1 MFKKPM
7 VCAPI
12 LEEKSESVL
21 LKAGKAI
28 KSGADILEFRI
39 DALRNP
45 VADEVNN
52 IIKEIDYPVIAT
64 NRMKDEGG
72 FFKGS
77 DEERTS
83 LLIEVAPNVDIV
95 DIELQTDEEFR
106 QKVINASKSTIVSY
120 HNFKNTPSSN
130 ELLDIVKMEQ
140 EIGNIAKFAVMPEDY
155 KDTLTVLKVLSEVQ
169 NTIGIAMGD
178 MGRYTR
184 LVAPV
189 FWSPITYA
197 SIDKESALGQL
208 DVQTT
213 KEILRKLAVIE

>member
-52 IIKEIDYPVIAT
+52 IIKEINYPIIAT

-120 HNFKNTPSSN
+120 HNFKNTPASS
-130 ELLDIVKMEQ
+130 ELLNIVKMEQ

-155 KDTLTVLKVLSEVQ
+155 KDTLTVLEVLSEVQ

-189 FWSPITYA
+189 FGSPITYA
-197 SIDKESALGQL
+197 SIDKESAPGQL

-213 KEILRKLAVIE
+213 KEILR

>member
-52 IIKEIDYPVIAT
+52 IIKEINYPIIAT

-120 HNFKNTPSSN
+120 HNFKNTPASS
-130 ELLDIVKMEQ
+130 ELLNIVKMEQ

-155 KDTLTVLKVLSEVQ
+155 KDTLTVLEVLSEVQ

-189 FWSPITYA
+189 FGSPITYA
-197 SIDKESALGQL
+197 SIDKESAPGQL

>member
-1 MFKKPM
+1 
-7 VCAPI
+7 
-12 LEEKSESVL
+12 
-21 LKAGKAI
+21 
-28 KSGADILEFRI
+28 
-39 DALRNP
+39 
-45 VADEVNN
+45 
-52 IIKEIDYPVIAT
+52 
-64 NRMKDEGG
+64 
-72 FFKGS
+72 
-77 DEERTS
+77 
-83 LLIEVAPNVDIV
+83 APNVDIV

-189 FWSPITYA
+189 FGSPITYA

>member
-189 FWSPITYA
+189 FGSPITYA

>member
-45 VADEVNN
+45 VVDEVNN

-184 LVAPV
+184 LIAPI
-189 FWSPITYA
+189 FGSPITYA
-197 SIDKESALGQL
+197 SIDKESAPGQL

>member
-1 MFKKPM
+1 
-7 VCAPI
+7 
-12 LEEKSESVL
+12 EEKSESVL

-189 FWSPITYA
+189 FGSPITYA
-197 SIDKESALGQL
+197 SIDKESAPGQL

>member
-52 IIKEIDYPVIAT
+52 IIKEINYPIIAT

-155 KDTLTVLKVLSEVQ
+155 KDTLTVLEVLSEVQ

-189 FWSPITYA
+189 FGSPITYA